1 LYIFFLSCI
10 EKNNDALHA
19 SLEALAQ
26 ECKQPFIRS
35 LFVNSQKEG
44 KVQRGKLTFISV
56 GNKFKTQLE
65 QLMDKLRGTGTNFI
79 RCIKPNVKM
88 VAHQFEGGSILSQL
102 QCAGMTSVLEL
113 MQQGYP
119 SRTQFSELY
128 NMYKKYLPPELAKL
142 DPRLFSKA
150 LFKALGLDDNDFKF
164 GLTKVFFR
172 PGKFAEFDQLMKAD
186 PENLKRLVAKVKKWI
201 LASQWKKAMWCAL
214 SVIKLKNKILY
225 RRAALIKIQ
234 ANVRMYLARKQHA
247 PRYKGVARLRK
258 LQSQIEEI
266 GKMSSKLKSG
276 KDGVQAN
283 VKHIHAQLDGAI
295 AKIKGSPRIRST
307 DIDRLNK
314 GLVDLINKEVGNVKD
329 NLQKQKVAEEQER
342 IRKIQEEMEK
352 ERKRKVDEEQQKIQM
367 EEDRKLKTEMEVKR
381 KKEEELNLIDQLKK
395 DREEASRLQDSL
407 NEENKRLRE
416 QIEQERRDHELAL
429 RLAAETNSVVME
441 DSITPSP
448 TPNSQQLKRSSMV
461 QAQAQARATKK
472 YDLSKWKYAELR
484 DTINTS
490 CDIEL
495 LESCREE
502 FHRRL
507 KVYHAWKAKNKKK
520 HTGSNNSSM
529 TVNGN
534 DDIAN
539 QNGLQ
544 LTFDE
549 NMRAPSSI
557 LVEAMKNQPNDGVQ
571 GRSSIN
577 GGEALSKRSMGDG
590 VATNGMNTT
599 ERYFRIP
606 FVRPVASN
614 TPGENG
620 NSTPNSITSP
630 SKQAQKGWWYAHF
643 DGDWIGR
650 QMELHPERK
659 PVLLVAGVDD
669 MEMCEL
675 ALHETGLTR
684 KRGAEILDHE
694 FEKEWIKNGGQPY
707 IRPNRVGK

>member
-1 LYIFFLSCI
+1 
-10 EKNNDALHA
+10 
-19 SLEALAQ
+19 
-26 ECKQPFIRS
+26 
-35 LFVNSQKEG
+35 
-44 KVQRGKLTFISV
+44 
-56 GNKFKTQLE
+56 
-65 QLMDKLRGTGTNFI
+65 MDKLRGTGTNFI
-79 RCIKPNVKM
+79 RCIKPNAKM

-113 MQQGYP
+113 MQQGFP
-119 SRTQFSELY
+119 SRTPFSELY
-128 NMYKKYLPPELAKL
+128 NMYKKYLPPDLAKL

-172 PGKFAEFDQLMKAD
+172 PGKFAEFDQIMKAD

-234 ANVRMYLARKQHA
+234 ANARMYLAKKQHS
-247 PRYKGVARLRK
+247 PRIKGIARLRK

-266 GKMSSKLKSG
+266 GKMSSKLKSE
-276 KDGVQAN
+276 KDAVQGN
-283 VKHIHAQLDGAI
+283 VKQIYAKLDEAI
-295 AKIKGSPRIRST
+295 AKIKGSPKIRPR
-307 DIDRLNK
+307 DIDTLNK
-314 GLVDLINKEVGNVKD
+314 GLVDLINKELGNVKQK
-329 NLQKQKVAEEQER
+329 LEKQKVAEEQER
-342 IRKIQEEMEK
+342 IRKIQEDMER
-352 ERKRKVDEEQQKIQM
+352 ERKRKEDEERQKIQN
-367 EEDRKLKTEMEVKR
+367 EEDRKLKAEMEIKR
-381 KKEEELNLIDQLKK
+381 KKEEELNLIEQLKK
-395 DREEASRLQDSL
+395 DREEAAKLQDAL

-429 RLAAETNSVVME
+429 RLAAENNSVVIE

-448 TPNSQQLKRSSMV
+448 TPSNQQLKRSSMV

-495 LESCREE
+495 LEACREE

-520 HTGSNNSSM
+520 NAGGNNNSTGM
-529 TVNGN
+529 NGI
-534 DDIAN
+534 DDITN
-539 QNGLQ
+539 QNGMPMA
-544 LTFDE
+544 FDE

-557 LVEAMKNQPNDGVQ
+557 LVEAAKHQPQDGPPSQ
-571 GRSSIN
+571 NSLN
-577 GGEALSKRSMGDG
+577 GGETSKRSINDG
-590 VATNGMNTT
+590 MAVNGMNTSQ
-599 ERYFRIP
+599 RFFRIP
-606 FVRPVASN
+606 FVRPVNSN
-614 TPGENG
+614 SSGENG
-620 NSTPNSITSP
+620 NQTPTSISSP

-694 FEKEWIKNGGQPY
+694 FEKEWVKNGGQPY
-707 IRPNRVGK
+707 IRPNRISKK

>member
-1 LYIFFLSCI
+1 MRIIIFS

-26 ECKQPFIRS
+26 ECKQPFIRA
-35 LFVNSQKEG
+35 LFVNGQKEG
-44 KVQRGKLTFISV
+44 AVQKGKLTFISV

-65 QLMDKLRGTGTNFI
+65 QLMEKLRGTGTNFI

-113 MQQGYP
+113 MQQGFP
-119 SRTQFSELY
+119 SRTPFSELY

-172 PGKFAEFDQLMKAD
+172 PGKFAEFDQMMKAD

-214 SVIKLKNKILY
+214 SVIKLKNKIIY
-225 RRAALIKIQ
+225 RRAALIQIQ
-234 ANVRMYLARKQHA
+234 ALTRMYIARKQHE
-247 PRYKGVARLRK
+247 PRYTGIARLKK
-258 LQSQIEEI
+258 LQNQIEEI
-266 GKMSSKLKSG
+266 GKMSSKLKD
-276 KDGVQAN
+276 KDSVKAN
-283 VKHIHAQLDGAI
+283 VKHIYTQLDGAI
-295 AKIKGSPRIRST
+295 AKIKGSPNIKFPE
-307 DIDRLNK
+307 IDRLSK
-314 GLVDLINKEVGNVKD
+314 SLVDLINKELGNVKQK
-329 NLQKQKVAEEQER
+329 LEKQKVAEEQER

-352 ERKRKVDEEQQKIQM
+352 ERKRKEDEEKQRLQL
-367 EEDRKLKTEMEVKR
+367 EEDRKLKAEMEVKR
-381 KKEEELNLIDQLKK
+381 KKEEELNLIEQLRK
-395 DREEASRLQDSL
+395 DREEAAKVQESL

-429 RLAAETNSVVME
+429 RLAAENNSVVME

-448 TPNSQQLKRSSMV
+448 TPTNQQLKRSSMV

-472 YDLSKWKYAELR
+472 HDLSKWKYAELR

-520 HTGSNNSSM
+520 NAASNNNSM
-529 TVNGN
+529 MVNGN
-534 DDIAN
+534 DNTA
-539 QNGLQ
+539 QNGVPLA
-544 LTFDE
+544 FDE

-557 LVEAMKNQPNDGVQ
+557 LIEAMKNQPDGVQ
-571 GRSSIN
+571 GQSN
-577 GGEALSKRSMGDG
+577 MNTDGLTKRSMGDG

-599 ERYFRIP
+599 QRYFRIP
-606 FVRPVASN
+606 FVRPNANSSA
-614 TPGENG
+614 GENG
-620 NSTPNSITSP
+620 NSATNSITSP

-650 QMELHPERK
+650 QMELHPERP
-659 PVLLVAGVDD
+659 PVLLVAGIDD

-694 FEKEWIKNGGQPY
+694 FEKEWNKNGGQPY
-707 IRPNRVGK
+707 IQPNRISK

>member
-1 LYIFFLSCI
+1 MNIFISYIL

-26 ECKQPFIRS
+26 ECKQKFIRA
-35 LFVNSQKEG
+35 LFINSQKEG
-44 KVQRGKLTFISV
+44 AVQRGKLTFISV

-65 QLMDKLRGTGTNFI
+65 QLMEKLRGTGTNFI

-113 MQQGYP
+113 MQQGFP
-119 SRTQFSELY
+119 SRTPFSELY
-128 NMYKKYLPPELAKL
+128 NMYQKYLPPELAKL

-172 PGKFAEFDQLMKAD
+172 PGKFAEFDQMMKAD

-234 ANVRMYLARKQHA
+234 ANARMYLAVKQHS
-247 PRYKGVARLRK
+247 PRYKGIIRLRK
-258 LQSQIEEI
+258 LQVQIEEI
-266 GKMSSKLKSG
+266 GKMSSKLKAD
-276 KDGVQAN
+276 KDSVKAN
-283 VKHIHAQLDGAI
+283 VKHIYAQLDGAI
-295 AKIKGSPRIRST
+295 AKIKGSPKVRSI

-314 GLVDLINKEVGNVKD
+314 SLVDLINKELGSVKQKLD
-329 NLQKQKVAEEQER
+329 KQKVAEEQER

-352 ERKRKVDEEQQKIQM
+352 ERKRKEEEDKQRIQL
-367 EEDRKLKTEMEVKR
+367 EEDRKLKAEMEVKR
-381 KKEEELNLIDQLKK
+381 KKEEELNLIEQLKK
-395 DREEASRLQDSL
+395 DREEASRVQESL

-429 RLAAETNSVVME
+429 RLAAENNSVVME
-441 DSITPSP
+441 DSVTPSP
-448 TPNSQQLKRSSMV
+448 TPTNQQLKRSSMV

-472 YDLSKWKYAELR
+472 HDLSKWKYAELR

-520 HTGSNNSSM
+520 NGTSNNNSM
-529 TVNGN
+529 MVNG
-534 DDIAN
+534 DDN
-539 QNGLQ
+539 SNKQNSAPMA
-544 LTFDE
+544 FDE

-557 LVEAMKNQPNDGVQ
+557 LFEAMKNQSDGIQ
-571 GRSSIN
+571 GQSSMN
-577 GGEALSKRSMGDG
+577 ADSLTKRSNGDG
-590 VATNGMNTT
+590 IATNGMNTT
-599 ERYFRIP
+599 QRYFRIP
-606 FVRPVASN
+606 FVRPNATSSSS
-614 TPGENG
+614 ENG
-620 NSTPNSITSP
+620 NSITSP

-650 QMELHPERK
+650 QMELHPERP

-694 FEKEWIKNGGQPY
+694 FEKEWVKNGGQPY
-707 IRPNRVGK
+707 IQPNRISK